1 MGNML
6 NKEQQEWI
14 DSMNKVSEKIIE
26 NEYKNSL
33 NYHEDLADKINEAL
47 RS

>member
-1 MGNML
+1 ML
-6 NKEQQEWI
+6 NKEQQEWV
-14 DSMNKVSEKIIE
+14 DSMNKVSEQIIE

-33 NYHEDLADKINEAL
+33 NYYIDLAEEIDKVL